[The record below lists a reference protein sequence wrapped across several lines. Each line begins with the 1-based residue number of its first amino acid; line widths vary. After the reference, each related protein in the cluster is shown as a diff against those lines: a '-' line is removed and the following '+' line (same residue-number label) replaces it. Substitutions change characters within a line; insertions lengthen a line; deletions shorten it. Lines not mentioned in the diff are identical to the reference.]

1 MAQKFY
7 KVGPDVAIEAS
18 VLGLNSAAFAVAD
31 PVTIDANGL
40 LIVAT
45 AGDKVLGFSV
55 EAITM
60 AADNQTVAK
69 IKPKFIPANQAVLM
83 QYTSDQACT
92 QTDVGAYADLVGTT
106 GAIQMNLAAGANGA
120 FIVKGFDPEEDG
132 TTTEVIVETAEP
144 QSLAFAQA

>member
-31 PVTIDANGL
+31 PVTVDANGF

-45 AGDKVLGFSV
+45 AGDRVLGFSV
-55 EAITM
+55 DAVTM
-60 AADNQTVAK
+60 ASDNQTVAK
-69 IKPKFIPANQAVLM
+69 VKPKFIPANQGVLM

-92 QTDVGAYADLVGTT
+92 QTDVGAYANLTGTT
-106 GAIQMNLAAGANGA
+106 GAIQIDLVAGTAGQ
-120 FIVKGFDPEEDG
+120 FFVKGFDPEEDG

-144 QSLAFAQA
+144 QALAYAQV